1 MGSLG
6 DWALNPVSFM
16 QLVNVDAGALTS
28 GTTNVA
34 AYSVRIVNDTSF
46 RIGDYEALKNAAMDP
61 YEAFRNAY
69 IQNRL
74 SKIAQ

>member
-1 MGSLG
+1 
-6 DWALNPVSFM
+6 M
-16 QLVNVDAGALTS
+16 QLINADAGELTS
-28 GTTNVA
+28 GTTNVI
-34 AYSVRIVNDTSF
+34 AYSVRTVNGTSF
-46 RIGDYEALKNAAMDP
+46 RIGDYEALKNAALDP